1 MKLPTPTPL
10 DAKLI
15 ERAYALLNEQSC
27 FNEDDVQLG
36 SNLERR
42 VEEVEARLRAIGYN
56 GGALMV
62 FYQDKSSEDHVYW
75 AYDTEKLDPEGMRRF
90 LHNL

>member
-1 MKLPTPTPL
+1 
-10 DAKLI
+10 
-15 ERAYALLNEQSC
+15 
-27 FNEDDVQLG
+27 
-36 SNLERR
+36 
-42 VEEVEARLRAIGYN
+42 
-56 GGALMV
+56 MV